1 MASGTWRGIVGV
13 IKPTYGSGSLVEF
26 IRLLPEG
33 VGCIPMYAGIREHS
47 ERGYLGAMETYHAKV
62 AELAEIGVDLMHP
75 EGGPPFMV
83 RGHKAEQEIV
93 NAWEAKYK
101 IPIFTSGMSQAEA
114 LRALGIKK
122 FVGCTYYRDQK
133 MNDIFTRYFTDA
145 GFEVLGMEG
154 MDTSPGEADAISTE
168 TIYQHLKA
176 SFYKHPAAQGVYF
189 RFRRLGRE
197 RYSNGGKR
205 SRSSRSS
212 SRRRKDLVRAE
223 TVANQESVEGRE
235 PVVGRITL
243 VNPTV
248 TVLVQ
253 LAPLGEF

>member
-47 ERGYLGAMETYHAKV
+47 ERGYLGAMDTYIAKV
-62 AELAEIGVDLMHP
+62 AELAEIGCDLIHP

-93 NAWEAKYK
+93 SGWEAKYK
-101 IPIFTSGMSQAEA
+101 VPIFTSGQSQAQA

-133 MNDIFTRYFTDA
+133 MNDIFTRYFTDS

-154 MDTSPGEADAISTE
+154 MDTSPGEADAISNE

-176 SFYKHPAAQGVYF
+176 SFNKFPSAQGIYL
-189 RFRRLGRE
+189 LG
-197 RYSNGGKR
+197 SGAWGI
-205 SRSSRSS
+205 
-212 SRRRKDLVRAE
+212 KDIVTAE
-223 TVANQESVEGRE
+223 NDLGV
-235 PVVGRITL
+235 PVVHPVAARLWYVEKLLRIK
-243 VNPTV
+243 NPIQNASR
-248 TVLVQ
+248 L
-253 LAPLGEF
+253 LAELPEPER

>member
-62 AELAEIGVDLMHP
+62 EELAKIGVDLMHP

-83 RGHKAEQEIV
+83 RGHKAEKEIV
-93 NAWEAKYK
+93 DGWEAKYK
-101 IPIFTSGMSQAEA
+101 VPIFTSGMSQTEA

-122 FVGCTYYRDQK
+122 FVGCTYFRDQK
-133 MNDIFTRYFTDA
+133 MNDIFTHYFTDA

-154 MDTSPGEADAISTE
+154 MDTTPDDADTVSNE
-168 TIYQHLKA
+168 MIYQHLKK
-176 SFYKHPAAQGVYF
+176 SFNKFPSAQGIYL
-189 RFRRLGRE
+189 LG
-197 RYSNGGKR
+197 SGGWGV
-205 SRSSRSS
+205 
-212 SRRRKDLVRAE
+212 KDIIMAE
-223 TVANQESVEGRE
+223 NDLGV
-235 PVVGRITL
+235 PVVHPVAARVWYVQKKLKIKNPIKGASYLLETL
-243 VNPTV
+243 P
-248 TVLVQ
+248 
-253 LAPLGEF
+253 